1 MKTTL
6 VVVNLTVIFIC
17 LFEAGMLIA
26 AKMPGWGLLIGLAIA
41 LIGITNQLRK
51 ARF

>member
-6 VVVNLTVIFIC
+6 LAVNLTVIFIC

-26 AKMPGWGLLIGLAIA
+26 AKMPGWGPLIGMAIVLIA
-41 LIGITNQLRK
+41 LTNQLRK